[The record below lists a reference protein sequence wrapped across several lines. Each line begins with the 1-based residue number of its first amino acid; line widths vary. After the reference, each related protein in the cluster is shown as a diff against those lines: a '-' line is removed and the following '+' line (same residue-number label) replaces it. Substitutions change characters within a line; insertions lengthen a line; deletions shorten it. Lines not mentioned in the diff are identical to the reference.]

1 MKVTEAWVGQAA
13 ASSGAPGA
21 DAYGICN
28 DADVTLLQ
36 DGPERGGLRPVGKDD
51 EKRRGCERGIKKVV

>member
-36 DGPERGGLRPVGKDD
+36 DRPERGGSGLS
-51 EKRRGCERGIKKVV
+51 EKTTRRDKAANGG